1 MNLNVEST
9 DTLYVGMTGRLKHI
23 WIELTEKCNLECLHC
38 YAGSSPAGES
48 YLDIEYLT
56 LALEEAKELGADS
69 VQFTGGEPMI
79 RHKELEK
86 LIWYALDLGFENV
99 MIYSNLTFLP
109 ENILELF
116 GKLGRR
122 RNGYGTL
129 MVKTT
134 FFSYNPKLH
143 DFLVRRKG
151 AFYKQVENVK
161 KILAQG
167 IDVFT
172 GVPLCEL
179 NSDKKHIRKT
189 KKFLYEL
196 GIKDV
201 SFDFVRPQGRAKSNF
216 SFRDESM
223 CQIWRS
229 CLSLGKLCLSYDG
242 RIYPCIF
249 LRDNL
254 IGIFPEIS
262 LADAFEKLKE
272 LISCGV
278 QVKGKIVRKNG
289 KRSRIWKENK
299 ARQRKTQHK
308 NASVKLP
315 SELVGCGE
323 FFERTTGGELI

>member
-1 MNLNVEST
+1 MT
-9 DTLYVGMTGRLKHI
+9 PITLYVGMTGRLKHI

-38 YAGSSPAGES
+38 YAESSPAGKS
-48 YLDIEYLT
+48 YLEIEYLT

-79 RHKELEK
+79 RYRELEK
-86 LIWYALDLGFENV
+86 LIWYALDLGFESV

-116 GKLGRR
+116 GKLGGRKNR
-122 RNGYGTL
+122 HGTL

-143 DFLVRRKG
+143 DFLVRKKG

-161 KILAQG
+161 KIVSQG
-167 IDVFT
+167 IDVFA

-179 NSDKKHIRKT
+179 NSDKKHFRKT
-189 KKFLYEL
+189 KKFLHEL
-196 GIKDV
+196 GIKDI

-216 SFRDESM
+216 SFRDGSI

-229 CLSLGKLCLSYDG
+229 CLSQGKLCLSYDG

-249 LRDNL
+249 FRDNL
-254 IGIFPEIS
+254 LGVFPETS
-262 LADAFEKLKE
+262 LADAFEKLKY
-272 LISCGV
+272 LIRYGV
-278 QVKGKIVRKNG
+278 QVKGKIVRRSREKNG
-289 KRSRIWKENK
+289 IRKGSKFQ
-299 ARQRKTQHK
+299 QRKFQYV
-308 NASVKLP
+308 NASTKF
-315 SELVGCGE
+315 STELTGCEE
-323 FFERTTGGELI
+323 FFEGTTGGELI